1 MCLYKCGIMDHAFW
15 YFLYKCHPIILD
27 DATDLDVIISWVVV
41 KYENIYEVRERLST
55 YRLPKI

>member
-1 MCLYKCGIMDHAFW
+1 MDHAFW

-27 DATDLDVIISWVVV
+27 DATDLDVIIRWVVV